1 LLTFTML
8 WNLKS
13 SMQLHISAALGIVI
27 GVGLSSGA
35 ADRVALRRD
44 ADLLKQKMTAIQ
56 GRTSSASRK
65 PVRTTITEREV
76 NAYLAFEVADALPDG
91 VVDPTVTIL
100 GPGRL
105 SGRAVVDLDRVRKER
120 NPTSMLDPFYYLTGR
135 VPVGATGVLRASGG
149 VGQFEL
155 QSADVAGLPVPTFV
169 VQQIVS
175 HYSRSAG
182 WPGGLKL
189 ESSFALPARIRE
201 IQVERG
207 HAIVIQ

>member
-1 LLTFTML
+1 MRLRLA
-8 WNLKS
+8 
-13 SMQLHISAALGIVI
+13 AALGLVVAIS
-27 GVGLSSGA
+27 LSAGA
-35 ADRVALRRD
+35 ADQVALRRD
-44 ADLLKQKMTAIQ
+44 ANLLKQKMTAIQ
-56 GRTSSASRK
+56 GRTWSASRK
-65 PVRTTITEREV
+65 PVRTRITEKEV
-76 NAYLAFEVADALPDG
+76 NAYLAVEVVHALPDG

-100 GPGRL
+100 GPGRV
-105 SGRAVVDLDRVRKER
+105 SGHAVIDLDRVRKER

-149 VGQFEL
+149 IGQFEL

-169 VQQIVS
+169 IQQIVS

-182 WPGGLKL
+182 RPDGLKL
-189 ESSFALPARIRE
+189 DSSFALPARIRE

>member
-1 LLTFTML
+1 MCLRLA
-8 WNLKS
+8 
-13 SMQLHISAALGIVI
+13 AALGLVVAIS
-27 GVGLSSGA
+27 LSAGA
-35 ADRVALRRD
+35 ADQVALRRD

-56 GRTSSASRK
+56 GRRGSASRK
-65 PVRTTITEREV
+65 PVRTRITEREV
-76 NAYLAFEVADALPDG
+76 NAYLAVEVAHALPDG

-105 SGRAVVDLDRVRKER
+105 SGHAVIDLDRVRKER

-149 VGQFEL
+149 IGQFEL

-169 VQQIVS
+169 IQQIVS

-182 WPGGLKL
+182 RPDGLKL
-189 ESSFALPARIRE
+189 DSSFALPARIRE